1 MATPPLGWIEP
12 TLRTAAQHNA
22 DAAVKASL
30 AVRFA
35 LPMPP
40 MAAGQKVCLYD
51 AWKHPDVVADAG
63 RPFTR
68 VWQKTGSCVWAGGTC
83 AVLSTIAMQ
92 RVAGVSPTK
101 AFVPFT
107 LHNYAMSRH
116 YMGDDRQG
124 EGSLGSTFW
133 KSLTTDGVRDWPA
146 DTSDELPDYKIEDD
160 AFSLTAAQ
168 EMAWSSYRNPNVAK
182 VVEVSRPH
190 VFAAVGECR
199 TVQDIRAMVLN
210 GYGVSFAC
218 NNYIGNGSVR
228 GSGADAYVRGKWDG
242 RGGHQ
247 QSIHAVWEH
256 PSDGPLYWAQNNWPS
271 STYPRD
277 PAGGPTC
284 GVWVAEADVEA
295 AMRLDSEVYGLSRL
309 SWFPAQPAVIDW
321 AKL

>member
-228 GSGADAYVRGKWDG
+228 GSGADAYVRGKW
-242 RGGHQ
+242 
-247 QSIHAVWEH
+247 
-256 PSDGPLYWAQNNWPS
+256 
-271 STYPRD
+271 
-277 PAGGPTC
+277 
-284 GVWVAEADVEA
+284 A
-295 AMRLDSEVYGLSRL
+295 AS
-309 SWFPAQPAVIDW
+309 
-321 AKL
+321 